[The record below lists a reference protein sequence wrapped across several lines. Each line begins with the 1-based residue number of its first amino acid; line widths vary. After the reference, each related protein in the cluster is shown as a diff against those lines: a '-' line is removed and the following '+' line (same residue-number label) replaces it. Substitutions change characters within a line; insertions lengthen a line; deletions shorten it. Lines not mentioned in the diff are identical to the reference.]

1 MPKKEGKTMP
11 AKKLE
16 SGKARPT
23 LHATISPLSDR
34 ILTAIAEKFEIN
46 QGRVVDYI
54 CQLIYEDRLA
64 AGCNL
69 LSGMESIDKP
79 TTKQGRAS
87 QAPGKKESC
96 STLLE

>member
-1 MPKKEGKTMP
+1 MP

-23 LHATISPLSDR
+23 LHATISPLSDK
-34 ILTAIAEKFEIN
+34 ILTAIADKFEIN

-54 CQLIYEDRLA
+54 CQLIYEERLA

-69 LSGMESIDKP
+69 LSGMGDTARP
-79 TTKQGRAS
+79 TTKQGKAA
-87 QAPGKKESC
+87 QNGAKTESC
-96 STLLE
+96 NALLD